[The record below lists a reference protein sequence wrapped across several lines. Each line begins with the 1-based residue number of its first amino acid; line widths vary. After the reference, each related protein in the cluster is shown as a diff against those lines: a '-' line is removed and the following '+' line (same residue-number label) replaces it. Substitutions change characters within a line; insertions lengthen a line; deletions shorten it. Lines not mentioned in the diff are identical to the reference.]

1 MRVRGA
7 MRAMVAR
14 GTDARRRYGRWNA
27 KTTHPR
33 TRSPLQEGLNLPTPS
48 SHAARLLLAHSCSL
62 PQHSPKPHTANA
74 AHGAVRLPTALRLH
88 MLAERPIRS
97 ATPPTKPPPTPRSL
111 PAVTPLWRWRGG
123 VQAGEGGT
131 CVPSASQ
138 STPYPCAGVRRGVG
152 RRALAHLSRS
162 TPKAGFDGVECWKP
176 CEYLDLTRTPGFVTH
191 PPLLSIYVYFN

>member
-1 MRVRGA
+1 MRVRRA

-138 STPYPCAGVRRGVG
+138 STPYPCAGVRRGVRCANVEWIVSGGACRG
-152 RRALAHLSRS
+152 RRAPSCAIAAASR
-162 TPKAGFDGVECWKP
+162 
-176 CEYLDLTRTPGFVTH
+176 R
-191 PPLLSIYVYFN
+191 PLLLLIAALAR